1 MDEDEFERVH
11 HDPDPIRRA
20 KRSTALIET
29 YMGRVAELSR
39 LRKEAIE
46 QAHDDGGMSYTEIAA
61 ALGITKGR
69 ITQIRS
75 QSTPSS

>member
-1 MDEDEFERVH
+1 MEADEFDRVRQ
-11 HDPDPIRRA
+11 DPDPVRRA

-29 YMGRVAELSR
+29 YRDRMAELSR

-46 QAHDDGGMSYTEIAA
+46 QAHDAGMSYTEIAA
-61 ALGITKGR
+61 SLGISKGR

-75 QSTPSS
+75 QPPESP